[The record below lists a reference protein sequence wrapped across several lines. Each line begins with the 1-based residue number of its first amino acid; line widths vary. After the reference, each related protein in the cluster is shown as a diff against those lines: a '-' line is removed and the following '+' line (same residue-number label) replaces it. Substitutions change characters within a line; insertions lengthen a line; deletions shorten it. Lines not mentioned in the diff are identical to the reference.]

1 MLEIFWTENKSVYEK
16 LETLLAN
23 RLQRNFVI
31 ARTANGKPYIEG
43 DPLFFS
49 LSHSGDSAVIAISGK
64 PVGVDIEEIKER
76 KIASVISNFTERERR
91 EIEDSLTAFYTNWT
105 VKEAYIKLN
114 GGTLAHDLK
123 RLEYFGNTLYYNGQ
137 KVGCGYGIRLH
148 NKKFLCAVCAEGY
161 TQEEIA
167 AVQINEI

>member
-16 LETLLAN
+16 LEKLLAR
-23 RLQRNFVI
+23 RLDGNYEI

-43 DPLFFS
+43 NPLFFS
-49 LSHSGDSAVIAISGK
+49 LSHSGGSAVIAVSGK

-76 KIASVISNFTERERR
+76 QIASVLSNFTGRERQ
-91 EIEDSLTAFYTNWT
+91 EIQDSLTAFYKNWT

-123 RLEYFGNTLYYNGQ
+123 RLEYFGNTLYYDGQ

-148 NKKFLCAVCAEGY
+148 DKKFLCAVCAEGY
-161 TQEEIA
+161 SEEEIA
-167 AVQINEI
+167 ATQINQI

>member
-16 LETLLAN
+16 LEILLAR
-23 RLQRNFVI
+23 RLQGNFEI

-43 DPLFFS
+43 NPLFFS
-49 LSHSGDSAVIAISGK
+49 LSHGGDSAVIAISDK

-76 KIASVISNFTERERR
+76 KIASVLSNFTERERQ
-91 EIEDSLTAFYTNWT
+91 EIKDSLTAFYTNWT

-123 RLEYFGNTLYYNGQ
+123 RLEYFGNTLYCDGEE
-137 KVGCGYGIRLH
+137 VDCGYDIRLH
-148 NKKFLCAVCAEGY
+148 GKKFLCAVCAEGY
-161 TQEEIA
+161 SQEEIFA
-167 AVQINEI
+167 TKINEI